1 MKNIF
6 LVMLIATLPISIFS
20 QTTYYEINLNV
31 GSHLMGEDVLK
42 LGSDVKIN
50 TKEKTI
56 EYTTTPD
63 FVYPDGITF
72 KFKYISEFTEGMMTT
87 FNFKLDPSFSTMG
100 KVTFN
105 MLNNKMQFLPS
116 CVGYEQTTQSGLYGI
131 KMTSKV
137 IE

>member
-100 KVTFN
+100 KVSFN